1 MKPQQQKT
9 FAKWALIPALLVL
22 SINSCIAL
30 GIESSAIPV
39 DQQAEAIPD
48 KLEITDRINRKSGT
62 YGPVPLQANS
72 SEPIPFG
79 AHLFGGGFRGV
90 RADGMNSNYRVVP
103 GDQVTLRIWGA
114 VEISRVLPVD
124 AQGNIFIPSVGPV
137 QVNGV
142 THSQLDA
149 TVRAAVKTV
158 YPKQVQVY
166 TNLQGIQPVAV
177 FVTGYVSNPGRY
189 AGTPNDSALYFLDQA
204 GGIDSLLGSYRNVR
218 IVRNGELIAQADL
231 YDFLLNGKLPRPQF
245 QDGDTLIVDPQG
257 PVITVTGD
265 VERSYRYELP
275 AAQLSGS
282 KLLQLARLKADVSHV
297 LLRGSR
303 DQGPISVYYPLN
315 DFPQIALSDGDEV
328 LFSADQRDETIVVQ
342 LEGSYYGPSRYALP
356 KDARL
361 QDLLNSVAVPK
372 ELTEVSSVSIRR
384 LSVAARQKESLT
396 ESLRRLE
403 NSYLTAAS
411 STPDEAQIR
420 VREAEL
426 IQTFV
431 SRAARVQPIGR
442 MVVANKGEIA
452 NIRLQDGDVITLPER
467 PDSLLISG
475 EVLVPQSV
483 IYSAG
488 QNASDYI
495 NRAGGL
501 SAQADVERILV
512 VRLNGEVRQASEIT
526 LKPGDEILVL
536 PKVPTKNLQM
546 AVSITQIMYQIA
558 VAARVVV
565 GL

>member
-1 MKPQQQKT
+1 MKLLQSKK
-9 FAKWALIPALLVL
+9 FCRWALIPTLMAI
-22 SINSCIAL
+22 SINCLAL
-30 GIESSAIPV
+30 GIGNSAIPA

-48 KLEITDRINRKSGT
+48 KLETTDRINRRSGT
-62 YGPVPLQANS
+62 YGPVLSTTNS
-72 SEPIPFG
+72 AEPTPFG
-79 AHLFGGGFRGV
+79 AHLFSGGFRGV
-90 RADGMNSNYRVVP
+90 RADGMNPSYRVVP

-142 THSQLDA
+142 THSALDA

-189 AGTPNDSALYFLDQA
+189 AGTPNDSLLYFLDQA
-204 GGIDSLLGSYRNVR
+204 GGIDSQLGSYRSVR
-218 IVRNGELIAQADL
+218 IVRNGELIAHADL
-231 YDFLLNGKLPRPQF
+231 YDFLLEGSLPRPQF
-245 QDGDTLIVDPQG
+245 QDGDTLIVDALG
-257 PVITVTGD
+257 PMITVTGD

-275 AAQLSGS
+275 SAQLHGS
-282 KLLQLARLKADVSHV
+282 ELLQLARLQADVSHV

-303 DQGPISVYYPLN
+303 SEGPISVYYPLAT
-315 DFPQIALSDGDEV
+315 FPNTPLRDGDEV

-361 QDLLNSVAVPK
+361 NDLLNSVAVPQ

-396 ESLRRLE
+396 DSLRRLE
-403 NSYLTAAS
+403 NTYLTAAS
-411 STPDEAQIR
+411 ATPDEAQIR

-431 SRAARVQPIGR
+431 SRATQIQPIGR
-442 MVVANKGEIA
+442 MVVANQGEIA

-483 IYSAG
+483 VFSAG
-488 QNASDYI
+488 LSINDYI

-501 SAQADVERILV
+501 SAQADADRVLV
-512 VRLNGEVRQASEIT
+512 VRLNGEVRQANDVT
-526 LKPGDEILVL
+526 PKPGDEILVL

-546 AVSITQIMYQIA
+546 AVSISQIMYQIA
-558 VAARVVV
+558 IAARVAV